1 MDKVKNMNDK
11 WNEFVYDLCE
21 ARNRNVEESEYQ
33 FIIESQLK
41 LLGWLKF
48 KGEICH
54 KANIPIGN
62 NNFIQPDILIR
73 KDDTDLFVIEV
84 KRPVHMMTE
93 RERQQLVSYMR
104 QLKLIVGV
112 YIGERI
118 EVFYDKPGS
127 QDIETVLIA
136 ELRPDEPSGEMFVE
150 QFDRIHYNEKSVIE
164 FCEEQLKKIERKK
177 ELLKV
182 REQILSDGDS
192 VIVESLKQYLVKI
205 YDNSFTEEKIEEM
218 LSTLKFSVESQIDEM
233 QHSHHVITTTTYDS
247 SLTIKNGRDF
257 SKYTLNG
264 SSPMGKYE
272 FVVAVVK
279 EYLKQNSDKTYSELE
294 SVFKPQFHLR
304 GNRIDYTKG
313 SNGPGVIRPLSFI
326 RQKGYDDRLYYD
338 EVLYSADKIPFK
350 ICILWGEYNIGNII
364 ELAKR
369 LGFDVKVNVIKH

>member
-1 MDKVKNMNDK
+1 MDKKKNMNEK

-21 ARNRNVEESEYQ
+21 ARNRNAEESEYQ

-41 LLGWLKF
+41 LLGWLKS

-73 KDDTDLFVIEV
+73 KDDTDMFVIEV

-127 QDIETVLIA
+127 QDVETVLSA
-136 ELRPDEPSGEMFVE
+136 ELKPDETNGALFVE
-150 QFDRIHYNEKSVIE
+150 QFERAHYNQDSVID
-164 FCEEQLKKIERKK
+164 FCEEQIIKMERKK

-182 REQILSDGDS
+182 REQILSDSDS
-192 VIVESLKQYLVKI
+192 IIVDSLKQYLVKL
-205 YDNSFTEEKIEEM
+205 YDNSFTEEKIDEM
-218 LSTLKFSVESQIDEM
+218 LSTLKFSVESRIEEQSMLSIM
-233 QHSHHVITTTTYDS
+233 PNVASGS
-247 SLTIKNGRDF
+247 SSTVKNGRDLT
-257 SKYTLNG
+257 KYRLNG
-264 SSPMGKYE
+264 SFPMRKYE
-272 FVVAVVK
+272 LVIAVVK
-279 EYLKQNSDKTYSELE
+279 EYLKQNADKTYNELE
-294 SVFKPQFHLR
+294 KVFKPQFQLS
-304 GNRIDYTKG
+304 GNRIDSPNG
-313 SNGPGVIRPLSFI
+313 SNGLGVIRPLIFI
-326 RQKGYDDRLYYD
+326 KQKGYDDRFYHD
-338 EVLYSADKIPFK
+338 EILYSADKIPFR
-350 ICILWGEYNIGNII
+350 ICTMWGTSNIGNIV

-369 LGFDVKVNVIKH
+369 LGYKVDVVKR